1 MDTSDDER
9 LILLFIRKKRK
20 QRRKKKRSIWCREHF
35 VLRATCGE
43 YIRTFRSLLD
53 NRDEALFFNYTRMTY
68 DTYKELLALVLPLLQ
83 PVGANWRQPITG
95 EEKLILTLRIPQEYV
110 LPHHL
115 YDIFLVII
123 HPSQFTYRQKSEQAH
138 FPASRLFTREAG
150 NVRREVVWDIFEQN
164 TSHHFSVHA
173 GGGKWEVG
181 SGKRE
186 ALWSPSL
193 RGAVHDDIVQGK

>member
-1 MDTSDDER
+1 MCVDQCYFIVRSRPRSSNPILTIKLTCWWLNLHINVFPR
-9 LILLFIRKKRK
+9 LF
-20 QRRKKKRSIWCREHF
+20 S
-35 VLRATCGE
+35 
-43 YIRTFRSLLD
+43 
-53 NRDEALFFNYTRMTY
+53 LFFIFVI
-68 DTYKELLALVLPLLQ
+68 LVD
-83 PVGANWRQPITG
+83 
-95 EEKLILTLRIPQEYV
+95 RIPQEYV

-164 TSHHFSVHA
+164 TSNHFSVHA
-173 GGGKWEVG
+173 GGVKREVG

-193 RGAVHDDIVQGK
+193 KRSTIISPNQSQTHGI

>member
-1 MDTSDDER
+1 M
-9 LILLFIRKKRK
+9 
-20 QRRKKKRSIWCREHF
+20 
-35 VLRATCGE
+35 
-43 YIRTFRSLLD
+43 
-53 NRDEALFFNYTRMTY
+53 
-68 DTYKELLALVLPLLQ
+68 
-83 PVGANWRQPITG
+83 
-95 EEKLILTLRIPQEYV
+95 

-193 RGAVHDDIVQGK
+193 THNTEARQLFFFSHSCLFGALIKSSFASHQRNFSLTRSLKYLKAQLSPSLPGLVNEKKINYIKFFIS

>member
-1 MDTSDDER
+1 M
-9 LILLFIRKKRK
+9 
-20 QRRKKKRSIWCREHF
+20 
-35 VLRATCGE
+35 
-43 YIRTFRSLLD
+43 
-53 NRDEALFFNYTRMTY
+53 
-68 DTYKELLALVLPLLQ
+68 
-83 PVGANWRQPITG
+83 
-95 EEKLILTLRIPQEYV
+95 

-115 YDIFLVII
+115 YGIFLVII

-138 FPASRLFTREAG
+138 FLASRLFTREAG

-164 TSHHFSVHA
+164 TLTIFQFTREA

-193 RGAVHDDIVQGK
+193 RSKLSKLVISSATPTEQTRNHGAGRHFMWMI